1 MTTRTATRR
10 PRTAREDE
18 TNLRIL
24 YTAERL
30 FAARGIDGV
39 SVRSILAEAGVN
51 VALAHYHFGCR
62 AGLIEAVL
70 RRRVAPIN
78 EERVRLIRELQSRGR
93 PYSIEGV
100 LRASYEPMLRLLYEQ
115 PEFAKIVG
123 LVYSSPD
130 TQLRA
135 SFEALFAESGVLVAD
150 AIRPLLPDGLS
161 PVQRLCRT
169 MFLFATVVHTMTR
182 FDDIRALSRSRR
194 HAVPTLAQL
203 LDELVAFGA
212 AGIRAPPT

>member
-1 MTTRTATRR
+1 MAAHTTKRR
-10 PRTAREDE
+10 PRDAREDE

-24 YTAERL
+24 DTAERL
-30 FAARGIDGV
+30 FAARGIDAV
-39 SVRSILAEAGVN
+39 SVRSILADAGVN
-51 VALAHYHFGCR
+51 VALAHYHFGSR

-70 RRRVAPIN
+70 RRRVAPLN
-78 EERVRLIRELQSRGR
+78 EERVRLIRELESCGR
-93 PYSIEGV
+93 AYSIEDV

-130 TQLRA
+130 KQLRA
-135 SFEALFAESGVLVAD
+135 RFESLFAESGVLMAD
-150 AIRPLLPDGLS
+150 AIRPLLPEGLS

-169 MFLFATVVHTMTR
+169 MFLFAIVLHTMTR
-182 FDDIRALSRSRR
+182 FDDVRALSRSRH
-194 HAVPTLAQL
+194 HAVPTLAEL

-212 AGIRAPPT
+212 AGIRASPT